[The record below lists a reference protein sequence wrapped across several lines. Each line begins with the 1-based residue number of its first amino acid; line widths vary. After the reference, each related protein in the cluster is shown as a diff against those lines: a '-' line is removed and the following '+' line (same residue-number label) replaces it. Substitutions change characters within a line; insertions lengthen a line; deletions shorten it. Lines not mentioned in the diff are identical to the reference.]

1 MKYCNG
7 KFDIEDAS
15 KYFDL
20 FPFELS
26 DFQKWSIYSIVK
38 GKDTMVCAPTGSGK
52 TLPAEFAIKYFTDM
66 GKKVIYTTP
75 IKALSNE
82 KFYSFQKKFPNI
94 SFGLLTGD
102 NKFNQEA
109 QVIIATTEILLN
121 TLQKQKCIENSIVD
135 KNSLNL
141 DFAIDIEGEVGMVVF
156 DEIHYINDPHRGH
169 VWEKSIMFLP
179 KTVQYL
185 GLSATIN
192 KPEKLCEW
200 NENQL
205 FGAKRSEMY
214 LCISN
219 YRNVPLFHYSFMALP
234 QSHLDSISKSYK
246 ELFNKMTNK
255 PVLLKE
261 QDKPFM
267 ERNYYDMQKLL
278 KYNYEN
284 KIQPNSTFV
293 FNEMVNY
300 LKTNNMLPALA
311 FIFSRKQCYVW
322 AGKVQRSLFE
332 DGSKVPSTIE
342 QTATKILISKLD
354 NWREYVKLP
363 EFQNIVK
370 LLKKGIAVH
379 HSGVTPI
386 FREMIELLYSDGLIR
401 LLIATET
408 FAVGIN
414 MGIRSVVFTGLTKYD
429 GKGFR
434 FLHSHEYGQAS
445 GRSGRRGKDP
455 VGYVFHLN
463 NLFDLRNNN
472 PSFDEYKKML
482 SCTPQTL
489 ASKLS
494 IDYSLLVSLMYTGN
508 NEFEAFMRNS
518 MLSNEIG
525 QQELA
530 IKKLFVTVSEKY
542 ANKKKGFE
550 FLKTSKSALSRYSE
564 LENILELS
572 NKKKKKKIL
581 LEMKTIREDKSF
593 ENDYKYFKEYI
604 SIRSELEKLSKRK
617 ENTSKYF
624 ENEISLHLR
633 VLKGEGYIEEDL
645 ENETL
650 TEKGKISA
658 NIHEVHSL
666 AMADLMDDGVFNDLS
681 PEEIVSVVSVFTGIR
696 LGDADK
702 YITVDHI
709 NCDKK
714 IIDCIKKV
722 KKQLDHWYDIETMA
736 QTNFTQNYD
745 IQYDMSEFM
754 YKWCLAKNEEQCM
767 VIYNEAKGFNIYIGE
782 FVKAILKIKNICK
795 ELEQA
800 CIIQENV
807 SLLNKLSKIP
817 ELILKS
823 IATNQSLYL

>member
-7 KFDIEDAS
+7 KFDIEETC
-15 KYFDL
+15 KYFD

-26 DFQKWSIYSIVK
+26 DFQKWAIHSVVN

-141 DFAIDIEGEVGMVVF
+141 DFTIDIENDVGMVVF
-156 DEIHYINDPHRGH
+156 DEIHYINDPYRGH

-179 KTVQYL
+179 KNVQYL

-234 QSHLDSISKSYK
+234 QSHLDSVDKSYK

-261 QDKPFM
+261 QDYPFM
-267 ERNYYDMQKLL
+267 ERNYYNMQKIL

-284 KIQPNSTFV
+284 EIQPNNTFV

-300 LKTNNMLPALA
+300 LKTNNMLPALT

-322 AGKVQRSLFE
+322 AGKIQKSLF
-332 DGSKVPSTIE
+332 DDDSKIPSTIE
-342 QTATKILISKLD
+342 QTAKKILISKLD
-354 NWREYVKLP
+354 NWKEYVNLP
-363 EFQNIVK
+363 EFANIVK

-379 HSGVTPI
+379 HSGVTPV

-445 GRSGRRGKDP
+445 GRSGRRGKDLK
-455 VGYVFHLN
+455 GYVFHLN
-463 NLFDLRNNN
+463 NLFDLRDNN
-472 PSFDEYKKML
+472 PSFDEYKKLL

-494 IDYSLLVSLMYTGN
+494 IDYSLLISLMYTGN
-508 NEFEAFMRNS
+508 NEFETFMRNS

-530 IKKLFVTVSEKY
+530 IKKQFVTASEKCDK
-542 ANKKKGFE
+542 KKKGFE
-550 FLKTSKSALSRYSE
+550 LLKTSKSDLDRYLE
-564 LENILELS
+564 LENMMQLS
-572 NKKKKKKIL
+572 NKKKKKKL
-581 LEMKTIREDKSF
+581 MFEMKTICQDKTF
-593 ENDYKYFKEYI
+593 ENDYNYFKEYRKLI
-604 SIRSELEKLSKRK
+604 FELEKLTKRM

-633 VLKGEGYIEEDL
+633 VLKGEGYIDEVENQ
-645 ENETL
+645 NETL
-650 TEKGKISA
+650 TDKGKISA
-658 NIHEVHSL
+658 NIHEIHSL
-666 AMADLMDDGVFNDLS
+666 AMADLMDNGVFNDLS
-681 PEEIVSVVSVFTGIR
+681 PEEIVSVISVFTGIR
-696 LGDADK
+696 LGDTDK
-702 YITVDHI
+702 YITVEHI
-709 NCDKK
+709 KCNKK
-714 IIDCIKKV
+714 IIACITKIKR
-722 KKQLDHWYDIETMA
+722 QLDHWYDIETRE

-754 YKWCLAKNEEQCM
+754 YKWCLAENEEQCM
-767 VIYNEAKGFNIYIGE
+767 AIYNEAKSFNIYVGE

-807 SLLNKLSKIP
+807 GLLNKLSKIP

>member
-1 MKYCNG
+1 
-7 KFDIEDAS
+7 
-15 KYFDL
+15 
-20 FPFELS
+20 
-26 DFQKWSIYSIVK
+26 
-38 GKDTMVCAPTGSGK
+38 
-52 TLPAEFAIKYFTDM
+52 
-66 GKKVIYTTP
+66 
-75 IKALSNE
+75 
-82 KFYSFQKKFPNI
+82 
-94 SFGLLTGD
+94 
-102 NKFNQEA
+102 
-109 QVIIATTEILLN
+109 
-121 TLQKQKCIENSIVD
+121 
-135 KNSLNL
+135 
-141 DFAIDIEGEVGMVVF
+141 
-156 DEIHYINDPHRGH
+156 
-169 VWEKSIMFLP
+169 
-179 KTVQYL
+179 
-185 GLSATIN
+185 
-192 KPEKLCEW
+192 
-200 NENQL
+200 
-205 FGAKRSEMY
+205 
-214 LCISN
+214 
-219 YRNVPLFHYSFMALP
+219 
-234 QSHLDSISKSYK
+234 
-246 ELFNKMTNK
+246 
-255 PVLLKE
+255 
-261 QDKPFM
+261 
-267 ERNYYDMQKLL
+267 
-278 KYNYEN
+278 
-284 KIQPNSTFV
+284 
-293 FNEMVNY
+293 
-300 LKTNNMLPALA
+300 MLPALA

-508 NEFEAFMRNS
+508 NEFEEFMRNS

-604 SIRSELEKLSKRK
+604 SICSELEKLSKRK

>member
-7 KFDIEDAS
+7 KFDIEETY
-15 KYFDL
+15 KYFD

-26 DFQKWSIYSIVK
+26 DFQKWAIHSVVN

-121 TLQKQKCIENSIVD
+121 TLQKQKCIENDIVD

-141 DFAIDIEGEVGMVVF
+141 DFTIDIENDVGMVVF
-156 DEIHYINDPHRGH
+156 DEIHYINDPYRGH

-179 KTVQYL
+179 KNVQYL

-234 QSHLDSISKSYK
+234 QSHLNSVAKSYT

-267 ERNYYDMQKLL
+267 ERNYYNMQKLL

-284 KIQPNSTFV
+284 KIQPNNTFV

-300 LKTNNMLPALA
+300 LKANDLLPALT

-322 AGKVQRSLFE
+322 AGKVQTSLF
-332 DGSKVPSTIE
+332 DDDSKIPSTIE
-342 QTATKILISKLD
+342 QTAKKILISKLD
-354 NWREYVKLP
+354 NWKEYVNLP
-363 EFQNIVK
+363 EFANIVK

-379 HSGVTPI
+379 HSGVTPV

-445 GRSGRRGKDP
+445 GRSGRRGKDLK
-455 VGYVFHLN
+455 GYVFHLN
-463 NLFDLRNNN
+463 NLFFHLN
-472 PSFDEYKKML
+472 
-482 SCTPQTL
+482 
-489 ASKLS
+489 
-494 IDYSLLVSLMYTGN
+494 SLNSL
-508 NEFEAFMRNS
+508 
-518 MLSNEIG
+518 
-525 QQELA
+525 
-530 IKKLFVTVSEKY
+530 
-542 ANKKKGFE
+542 
-550 FLKTSKSALSRYSE
+550 
-564 LENILELS
+564 
-572 NKKKKKKIL
+572 KIL
-581 LEMKTIREDKSF
+581 L
-593 ENDYKYFKEYI
+593 
-604 SIRSELEKLSKRK
+604 
-617 ENTSKYF
+617 
-624 ENEISLHLR
+624 
-633 VLKGEGYIEEDL
+633 
-645 ENETL
+645 L
-650 TEKGKISA
+650 T
-658 NIHEVHSL
+658 
-666 AMADLMDDGVFNDLS
+666 
-681 PEEIVSVVSVFTGIR
+681 
-696 LGDADK
+696 
-702 YITVDHI
+702 
-709 NCDKK
+709 
-714 IIDCIKKV
+714 
-722 KKQLDHWYDIETMA
+722 
-736 QTNFTQNYD
+736 
-745 IQYDMSEFM
+745 
-754 YKWCLAKNEEQCM
+754 
-767 VIYNEAKGFNIYIGE
+767 
-782 FVKAILKIKNICK
+782 
-795 ELEQA
+795 
-800 CIIQENV
+800 
-807 SLLNKLSKIP
+807 
-817 ELILKS
+817 
-823 IATNQSLYL
+823 